1 MAIKILSLT
10 QFTTMTHEE
19 AGFYGR
25 VMTGLKM
32 TLFLSQY
39 CSACETK
46 SSFIH
51 ISVSH
56 VHGLSNL

>member
-1 MAIKILSLT
+1 
-10 QFTTMTHEE
+10 MTHEE

-25 VMTGLKM
+25 AMTGLKM
-32 TLFLSQY
+32 TLLLSQY
-39 CSACETK
+39 RSACETK

-51 ISVSH
+51 ISVRY